1 VPEDVRD
8 QVVDFVTKW
17 SKASEIPMGR
27 LLIWL
32 DISGSKFYD
41 WQQRYGRLNQHNGK
55 VPRRFWLEE
64 WERMAIVHFAQT
76 HPDEGYR
83 RLTYMMIDA
92 DEVATSP
99 SSVYRVLKQADM
111 LIRWSRKQTKKGQG
125 FHQPKVAHEHWHID
139 IAYINICGTFYYLC
153 GILDGYSR
161 YIVNWDIREQ
171 MTEAD
176 VEIILQGGREK
187 FPRARPRIISDNGP
201 QFVAKDFKAFVR
213 QCGMTHVRTSPY
225 YPQSNGKME
234 RWNQSLKSECIR
246 PGTPL
251 SLEDARRLVDRFV
264 KYYNNTRLHSAI
276 GYVTPQDKL
285 ESREDII
292 FAERKRK
299 LAKAK
304 IRRDL
309 ACRQIEAK
317 PIDVSC
323 SNMVTMTIPH
333 VA

>member
-1 VPEDVRD
+1 MPEDVRD

-17 SKASEIPMGR
+17 SKETEIPKGR

-41 WQQRYGRLNQHNGK
+41 WQQRYGLPNQHNGK

-64 WERMAIVHFAQT
+64 WERKAIINFAQA

-92 DEVATSP
+92 DDVATSP

-111 LIRWSRKQTKKGQG
+111 LTRWSRKGTKKGQG
-125 FHQPKVAHEHWHID
+125 FHQPEDAHEHWHID
-139 IAYINICGTFYYLC
+139 ISYINICGTFYYLC

-161 YIVNWDIREQ
+161 YIVNWDIREH
-171 MTEAD
+171 MTETD
-176 VEIILQGGREK
+176 VEIILQGGKEK
-187 FPRARPRIISDNGP
+187 FPQARPRIISDNGP

-225 YPQSNGKME
+225 YPQSNGKIE
-234 RWNQSLKSECIR
+234 RWNQSLKGECIR

-251 SLEDARRLVDRFV
+251 SLEDARRLVNQFV
-264 KYYNNTRLHSAI
+264 RYYNEERLHSAI
-276 GYVTPQDKL
+276 GYVAPKL
-285 ESREDII
+285 SLIHI
-292 FAERKRK
+292 
-299 LAKAK
+299 
-304 IRRDL
+304 
-309 ACRQIEAK
+309 
-317 PIDVSC
+317 
-323 SNMVTMTIPH
+323 
-333 VA
+333 